1 MKAWVITISDSG
13 FAGERLDVSGPAVR
27 QRLEELGWTVESE
40 LLPDDAN
47 LISSRL
53 AELADSGHA
62 DAIFTTGGT
71 GVSQRDVTPEATR
84 VVLERELPGFG
95 EVMRAEGRKAT
106 RFAVLSRALAGTR
119 GRTCIVNL
127 PGSPKGAVESLNTIV
142 ELVPH
147 VVDLVSGNTEHTGL
161 PKLPSER

>member
-1 MKAWVITISDSG
+1 MRAWVLTISDSS
-13 FAGERLDVSGPAVR
+13 FAGTRGDISGPAV
-27 QRLEELGWTVESE
+27 QTRLEELGWTVHSE
-40 LLPDDAN
+40 VLPDDQKA
-47 LISSRL
+47 ISARL
-53 AELADSGHA
+53 AELADSGST

-71 GVSQRDVTPEATR
+71 GVALRDVTPEATR
-84 VVLERELPGFG
+84 QILDRELPGFG
-95 EVMRAEGRKAT
+95 EVMRLEGRKST

-147 VVDLVSGNTEHTGL
+147 VVDLLNGYTEHKGL
-161 PKLPSER
+161 PKLPGER